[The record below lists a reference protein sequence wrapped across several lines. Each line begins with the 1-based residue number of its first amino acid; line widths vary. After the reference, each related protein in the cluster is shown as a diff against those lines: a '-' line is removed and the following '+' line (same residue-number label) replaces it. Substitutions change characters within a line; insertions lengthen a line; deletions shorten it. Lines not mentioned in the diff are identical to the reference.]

1 MTVSVQSREADTRS
15 GRRLEILTL
24 GWNVVEAGVA
34 ITAGVTAGS
43 IALIGFGAD
52 SVVESLSSVVL
63 LWHLRW
69 SEADP
74 GRERRALRLVGVC
87 FLLLAAYVG
96 FDAMVALVR
105 RDVPEASLV
114 GIGLSALSLIVMPIL
129 ARAKV
134 RVAGRLDSAALAA
147 DARQTSLCAYL
158 SAILLGGL
166 ALNAALGWW
175 WADPAAAL
183 LMVPIIL
190 RDGMQALR
198 GEACDC
204 H

>member
-1 MTVSVQSREADTRS
+1 MTVPVHSREADTRR

-34 ITAGVTAGS
+34 ITAGVAAGS

-69 SEADP
+69 AEADP

-105 RDVPEASLV
+105 REVPEASLV